1 MLIVLVSLL
10 VILSIVKNYDEYKI
24 MNKMLV
30 AFATVLNII
39 IIAVIAA
46 NEINFT
52 ISLVLSNVILLELSQ
67 YIYYNSSP
75 RDSTILKYFLYIN
88 KIVLMV
94 IIFLLLNK
102 IY

>member
-1 MLIVLVSLL
+1 MLIVLVAIF
-10 VILSIVKNYDEYKI
+10 VIITMVKNYDEYRT

-30 AFATVLNII
+30 PTETLLNII
-39 IIAVIAA
+39 TIAFIST
-46 NEINFT
+46 NKINIT
-52 ISLVLSNVILLELSQ
+52 ISILLSNVILLELSQ